1 MKFATYILRCSDQS
15 FYTGWTNDI
24 EKRLRIHNEGN
35 GSRYTRARLPVELAY
50 IEFSESRS
58 AAMSRE
64 CAIKKLTRAEKLNLI
79 KSSPA
84 LTQNSSG

>member
-1 MKFATYILRCSDQS
+1 MKFATYILKCSDHS

-24 EKRLRIHNEGN
+24 EKRLRIHNEGK

-64 CAIKKLTRAEKLNLI
+64 FAIKKLTRAEKLNLI